1 MDVEIRINGSAKLPL
16 IPTTPLETLV
26 IGTMLDLAKRGVRV
40 VMEADGDVAVI
51 AVQELVK

>member
-1 MDVEIRINGSAKLPL
+1 MDVEIRINGATKLRL

-51 AVQELVK
+51 AVQESTK

>member
-1 MDVEIRINGSAKLPL
+1 MDVEIRINGSAKLRL

-26 IGTMLDLAKRGVRV
+26 LGTMLDLAKRGVRV